1 MAERR
6 VENRIDTPNPA
17 LPERRQHRWERWL
30 PSQRRAASAWHDR
43 QQIRAELF
51 SLDRLEQHAAE
62 LALEHRAALSRGRG
76 VSLATRIRHNRTAL
90 RRDYVQITRAT
101 SGRRSVTPAAQWF
114 IDNYY
119 VVEQQLRMIRDD
131 LPAGYYH
138 QLPKLAVGRLSGF
151 PRITGLAWDFIAHT
165 DSAFD
170 AQALTRFI
178 HAYQRVEQLTLGE
191 LWALASMLRVVLIE
205 NLRRAADRII
215 DDRLQRNAAD
225 RMADRLLGSPTR
237 PAEPLDQVVP
247 RGKRI
252 PLPRA
257 FAVQL
262 ARRLRDVQRS
272 ETSAVHWFEEALRAA
287 GLDAE
292 ALVREELQTQGATN
306 ITVRNIVTSLV
317 QLSALDWADIVE
329 SLSGVDAALR
339 EHSAYGAM
347 DFATR
352 NRYRTAIE
360 ELARCS
366 HLTELEVTQRALAI
380 GRGRDPRPEVGQ
392 VLIGTERRAFEK
404 SLGGHLPLSIAM
416 RRLIVR
422 AGIGG
427 YLTVLLGLTLLL
439 LYAGATAVHPTSAL
453 VRALLL
459 FTMALPASELASSLL
474 NAAVTRL
481 IAPQALPAMELG
493 GVVPEAART
502 VVVIPILLTTV
513 PDVLELL
520 DQLENHFLASARGE
534 LYFAL
539 LADGGDADAAVA
551 PNDAALI
558 AAGLRG
564 IERLNARYGPGRAG
578 ARFLWLYRQRR
589 WNPAQNKWM
598 GWERKRG
605 KLQELNRLLRGSSET
620 SFELSAEERAALPR
634 AVRYVLVLDADTQL
648 APGAAERLIGK
659 LEHPLNRPHFD
670 STKGRVTRG
679 YGILQPRVTPAF
691 QAGPTHTRLQ
701 DLLSGAPGL
710 DPYAFAV
717 SDVYQDL
724 CGEGS
729 FTGKGLY
736 DIDAFERS
744 LAGRISEN
752 AILSHDLLEGLLAR
766 AALAS
771 DVAVIE
777 SAPDRYDVAASR
789 EHRWARG
796 DWQLL
801 PWLLGTAPLSFLGR
815 WKIFDNLRRTL
826 VPPATLIALIV
837 SWMLPTP
844 QAWWWTFAV
853 IGSIAVP
860 ALLPVILSTLDRP
873 RQLRQPSGRRA
884 LRRET
889 YLASAFSAFQLALL
903 PDRALRMMD
912 AIVRTL
918 YRLLHSRRHLLDWT
932 SAAQAR
938 RYSRLDLARYANHMS
953 AALLVTAFVGAA
965 SLLAAPANWERIVPW
980 LVLWLLAPW
989 FARQLSLP
997 LTAPEAQRLSSSQ
1010 AQGLRLIGRRTWGY
1024 FERFVTADEHH
1035 LPPDNFQETPNPVV
1049 AHRTSPTNIGL
1060 YLLSTASAYRFGWL
1074 GLQEWTERLE
1084 ATFATLARLERYRGH
1099 FLNWYDTRRLDPLQ
1113 PTYVSTV
1120 DSGNLAGHLLTL
1132 ANAIESATTQ
1142 PLWHEERLAGLRDAL
1157 ELAAPDAAAELTA
1170 AEIDAYRAAT
1180 EQAAD
1185 RPAQLRLYCTRILQ
1199 QSRAAAGDPADR
1211 SIDVLDGARPNWA
1224 RAAAACARGH
1234 LRDLDALATETAVS
1248 ASTLIDCSRA
1258 SVPDSAAK
1266 QAALELLERVARIAA
1281 MARQLVQEMDFSFLL
1296 EPQRLLLS
1304 IGYRVHEACLD
1315 TSHYDLLASEAR
1327 LASYIAIAKREVPT
1341 RHWFR
1346 LGRGQVPVGD
1356 SAALVSWSGS
1366 MFEYLMPSLIMSE
1379 PRGSLLERATR
1390 GAVRCQREYAA
1401 AREVP
1406 WGISESAYNQR
1417 DVEQTYQ
1424 YSPFGVPA
1432 LGLKRGLA
1440 ANLVIS
1446 PYSTALASMVEPLAS
1461 SVNFQAL
1468 RAMGALGRFG
1478 YFESLD
1484 FTPNRLAEGE
1494 RVATIRAY
1502 MAHHQGMTIVAL
1514 VNTLLDG
1521 ALRREFHREPIIR
1534 AAELLLQERA
1544 PQLVDSLETGDI
1556 AEAPGAPLAIQLG
1569 SRRRRLHTWRPL
1581 TPQAQLLSNGRYV
1594 VLVNAAGSGATR
1606 WRDLAVTR
1614 WQEDRGPNEGGQAIY
1629 LRDVDSGALWSAGFH
1644 PTTAVPDAY
1653 QVTFAEDRVE
1663 IARRDGSLSTT
1674 LEMLVSAEQDAGAHR
1689 VTIVNRGSRTR
1700 TIEITSYAELV
1711 LATQAA
1717 DRAHRAFSN
1726 LFIETEYLP
1735 DLEGLLAARRPRSP
1749 TDRPAWAAHMAVVEG
1764 EQVGPGEYETDRARF
1779 LGRGRSLA
1787 LPRAMLERTPLSGS
1801 VGHVLDPVF
1810 SLRRRL
1816 RVARGGTVR
1825 VTFWTALAESR
1836 EEALQIAD
1844 KCRDPAAFSRA
1855 STLAWTR
1862 AQVHL
1867 HHLGVDAE
1875 EAGLFQR
1882 LAAHVSYF
1890 NATLRPASDA
1900 LQQNQSGPSDL
1911 WALGVS
1917 GDLPIVVAQID
1928 DTDQIDLVRQLIRAH
1943 EYWAL
1948 QNLAVDLVI
1957 INETANS
1964 YAQELHA
1971 SIETLAQ
1978 ASLAPPAKSTEP
1990 RNGRLYVLAA
2000 AQVSSPARQALF
2012 TAARAVLR
2020 GRRGGLAEQLNRL
2033 ESTAAERAAPALPPR
2048 PRPFGAGV
2056 ARVPTPQGA
2065 ELGNGWGAFENKGR
2079 EYVIRLPPGRCT
2091 PLPWINVIA
2100 QPDFGFQVS
2109 AEGAGF
2115 TWSKNSRQNP
2125 LTSWSNDAVS
2135 DPPPEVL
2142 YVRDEESGELWCPT
2156 ATPIRDPD
2164 GFYVARHGQGY
2175 SVFEYH
2181 SREIDLELQQ
2191 FVPRAASYKV
2201 SRLKVHNDSQSSRRL
2216 SVCAYVEWTLGPVRA
2231 ANAPYVITELC
2242 AETGALLA
2250 RNPWNSDFRG
2260 RVAFLDLCGA
2270 QTGRTSDR
2278 LEFLGPD
2285 RSLEAPGALRSS
2297 APWSMR
2303 TGAGL
2308 DPCAALLTPLV
2319 LAPGET
2325 QFVTVLLGEAE
2336 GHAAAVA
2343 MIRAARARNFEQ
2355 AFADIQDSWEQV
2367 LGTVQVTTPDP
2378 SFDVL
2383 MNRWL
2388 LYQTLGCRIW
2398 ARAGFYQASGAYGFR
2413 DQLQDVLALAVGAP
2427 QVARAHLLT
2436 CAGRQFLEGDV
2447 QHWWMPGTGRG
2458 VRTRI
2463 SDDRVWLAYGMAQ
2476 YLGTTGDHALL
2487 DEPVAFLRGALL
2499 APEAA
2504 DAYFEPEISDEAGS
2518 VFEHC
2523 ARALDTS
2530 LEIGAHGLP
2539 LIGTGDWNDG
2549 FNAVGA
2555 AGRGESVWLGWFLC
2569 ATLEAFVPLAEA
2581 RGESARALRWHTHAD
2596 SLRRSLEQAG
2606 WDGDW
2611 YRRGYFDDG
2620 SPLGAAGN
2628 AECCIDSIAQ
2638 SWAVLSGA
2646 ANPARAAHAMAAVSE
2661 RLWKPAERM
2670 ALLFTPPFAHSLP
2683 DPGYIK
2689 AYPPGVRENGGQ
2701 YTHAAIW
2708 SLMAHAQLGDGERAK
2723 EWFDAMSPIHHSEN
2737 LDAVA
2742 RYQLEPYAVAA
2753 DIYAAEGHVGRGG
2766 WSWYTGSAGWLY
2778 RAGLESILGFR
2789 VVGTQLAVEPCVPKN
2804 WRRFDIAFRY
2814 RGSHYQITVTNPFG
2828 VSSGVNHA
2836 EVDHRIIL
2844 RAPVRVDLL
2853 DDGAEHVIRVVM
2865 G

>member
-6 VENRIDTPNPA
+6 AENSIDIPNPA
-17 LPERRQHRWERWL
+17 LPGPSQHRWGSWL
-30 PSQRRAASAWHDR
+30 PSQRRAVSAWHDSLP
-43 QQIRAELF
+43 IRAELF
-51 SLDRLEQHAAE
+51 SLDRLEQHAAQ
-62 LALEHRAALSRGRG
+62 LALEHQAALKSGRG
-76 VSLATRIRHNRTAL
+76 VSLAARIRHNRTAL
-90 RRDYVQITRAT
+90 RRDYLQITRAT

-131 LPAGYYH
+131 LPAAFYH
-138 QLPKLAVGRLSGF
+138 QLPKLATGRLAGF

-170 AQALTRFI
+170 AQALTRFVQS
-178 HAYQRVEQLTLGE
+178 YQRVAQLTLGE

-215 DDRLQRNAAD
+215 EDRLQRNAAD
-225 RMADRLLGSPTR
+225 RMADQLLGSPNR
-237 PAEPLDQVVP
+237 PAEPLEQVIRAGARV
-247 RGKRI
+247 

-272 ETSAVHWFEEALRAA
+272 ETAAVHWFEEALRAA

-292 ALVREELQTQGATN
+292 ALVREELQSQGATN

-317 QLSALDWADIVE
+317 QLSALDWADVVE

-339 EHSAYGAM
+339 QHSAYGAM

-360 ELARCS
+360 ELARYS
-366 HLTELEVTQRALAI
+366 HLAELEVTQRALAV
-380 GRGRDPRPEVGQ
+380 GQGLDPAPEVGE
-392 VLIGTERRAFEK
+392 VLIGNGRMAFEK
-404 SLGGHLPLSIAM
+404 SLACRPPLTITL
-416 RRLIVR
+416 RRLVIR

-427 YLTVLLGLTLLL
+427 YLLVFLSLTLL
-439 LYAGATAVHPTSAL
+439 LYAGAMAVHPGSAL
-453 VRALLL
+453 VRALL
-459 FTMALPASELASSLL
+459 FCTMALPASELAGALL
-474 NAAVTRL
+474 NAAITRL
-481 IAPQALPAMELG
+481 IAPQALPALDLA
-493 GVVPEAART
+493 GVVPYPART
-502 VVVIPILLTTV
+502 LIVMPILLTTV
-513 PDVLELL
+513 PDVLELVER
-520 DQLENHFLASARGE
+520 LENHFLASARGE

-539 LADGGDADAAVA
+539 LADGVDADTAVTPA
-551 PNDAALI
+551 DAALI
-558 AAGLRG
+558 AAGQQG
-564 IERLNARYGPGRAG
+564 VERLNERYGPGSAG
-578 ARFLWLYRQRR
+578 ARFLWLQRQRR
-589 WNPAQNKWM
+589 WNQAQNRWM

-605 KLQELNRLLRGSSET
+605 KLQELNQLLRGSAQT
-620 SFELSAEERAALPR
+620 SFELSAEERAALPPD
-634 AVRYVLVLDADTQL
+634 VRYVLVLDADTQL

-670 STKGRVTRG
+670 PKVGRVTRG

-691 QAGPTHTRLQ
+691 HAGPTRTRLQ

-736 DIDAFERS
+736 DIDAFEQA
-744 LAGRISEN
+744 LGDRIREN
-752 AILSHDLLEGLLAR
+752 TILSHDLLEGLLAR

-801 PWLLGTAPLSFLGR
+801 PWLLGSAPLSLLGR

-826 VPPATLIALIV
+826 VPPAMLLALIV
-837 SWMLPTP
+837 TWMLPAP

-853 IGSIAVP
+853 IGTIAVP
-860 ALLPVILSTLDRP
+860 ALLPIILSTWDRP
-873 RQLRQPSGRRA
+873 RQLRQRSGRRA
-884 LRRET
+884 LARET
-889 YLASAFSAFQLALL
+889 FLAALFSTFQLALL
-903 PDRALRMMD
+903 PDRALRMLD
-912 AIVRTL
+912 AIARTL
-918 YRLLHSRRHLLDWT
+918 YRLFYSRQHLLDWT

-953 AALLVTAFVGAA
+953 GALLLTALIGAA

-980 LVLWLLAPW
+980 LLVWLLAPW
-989 FARQLSLP
+989 LARQLSLP
-997 LTAPEAQRLSSSQ
+997 LRAPQAQRLNAEQ
-1010 AQGLRLIGRRTWGY
+1010 AQALRLVGRRTWAY
-1024 FERFVTADEHH
+1024 FERFVTADEQH
-1035 LPPDNFQETPNPVV
+1035 LPPDNFQETPVPVI

-1060 YLLSTASAYRFGWL
+1060 YLLSSVSAYRFGWL
-1074 GLQEWTERLE
+1074 GLQDWAERLE
-1084 ATFATLARLERYRGH
+1084 ATFATLARLERHRGH
-1099 FLNWYDTRRLDPLQ
+1099 YLNWYDTRSLAPLQ

-1132 ANAIESATTQ
+1132 ANAIESATTR
-1142 PLWHEERLAGLRDAL
+1142 PLWHEERVAGLRDAL
-1157 ELAAPDAAAELTA
+1157 ELAAPDAAAVLTA
-1170 AEIDAYRAAT
+1170 AENNAYCEAP
-1180 EQAAD
+1180 AAD
-1185 RPAQLRLYCTRILQ
+1185 RPAQLRATCERVQQELQ
-1199 QSRAAAGDPADR
+1199 MTVSESADR
-1211 SIDVLDGARPNWA
+1211 GIDVLDGERPSWA
-1224 RAAAACARGH
+1224 LAAAACARSH
-1234 LRDLDALATETAVS
+1234 LRDLDALLAESPSSPA
-1248 ASTLIDCSRA
+1248 TLIDWNRPSL
-1258 SVPDSAAK
+1258 PEGPAK
-1266 QAALELLERVARIAA
+1266 KTAGELLERLARVAAT
-1281 MARQLVQEMDFSFLL
+1281 ARQLVQQMDFSFLL

-1315 TSHYDLLASEAR
+1315 SSHYDLLASEAR

-1346 LGRGQVPVGD
+1346 LGRAQVPVGD

-1366 MFEYLMPSLIMSE
+1366 MFEYLMPSLIMTE

-1390 GAVRCQREYAA
+1390 GAVRCQREYAS

-1440 ANLVIS
+1440 ENLVIS
-1446 PYSTALASMVEPLAS
+1446 PYSTALAAMVEPLAAS
-1461 SVNFQAL
+1461 TNFQAL
-1468 RAMGALGRFG
+1468 RAIGALGRFG
-1478 YFESLD
+1478 FFESLD

-1494 RVATIRAY
+1494 RLATIRAY

-1514 VNTLLDG
+1514 ANTLLDG

-1544 PQLVDSLETGDI
+1544 PRLVDALETGNV
-1556 AEAPGAPLAIQLG
+1556 AETVGEPLAIQLG

-1581 TPQAQLLSNGRYV
+1581 TPQSQLLSNGRYV
-1594 VLVNAAGSGATR
+1594 ALVNAAGSGATR

-1629 LRDVDSGALWSAGFH
+1629 LRDVDSEALWSAAFH
-1644 PTTAVPDAY
+1644 PTAAVPDAY

-1663 IARRDGSLSTT
+1663 IVRRDGSLSTT
-1674 LEMLVSAEQDAGAHR
+1674 LEMLVSPEQDAGAHR
-1689 VTIVNRGSRTR
+1689 VTIVNRGSRAR

-1726 LFIETEYLP
+1726 LFVETEYVP
-1735 DLEGLLAARRPRSP
+1735 DLECLLAARRARSP
-1749 TDRPAWAAHMAVVEG
+1749 ADRPVWAAHMAVIEG
-1764 EQVGPGEYETDRARF
+1764 ELAGPGEFETDRARF

-1787 LPRAMLERTPLSGS
+1787 LPRALSERTPLSGT

-1816 RVARGGTVR
+1816 RLPRGGTVR

-1882 LAAHVSYF
+1882 LASHISYF
-1890 NATLRPASDA
+1890 NPILRPGSDA

-1928 DTDQIDLVRQLIRAH
+1928 DNDQIDLVRQLIRAH

-1978 ASLAPPAKSTEP
+1978 GSLAPPAKSTEP
-1990 RNGRLYVLAA
+1990 RNGRLFVLAA
-2000 AQVSSPARQALF
+2000 ALVSGPARQALF

-2033 ESTAAERAAPALPPR
+2033 ETTAAERAPLALPPR
-2048 PRPFGAGV
+2048 PRPYAQSV
-2056 ARVPTPQGA
+2056 APVASAPEGA
-2065 ELGNGWGAFENKGR
+2065 ELANGFGAFENKGR

-2125 LTSWSNDAVS
+2125 LTAWSNDAMS

-2142 YVRDEESGELWCPT
+2142 YLRDEESGELWCPT
-2156 ATPIRDPD
+2156 ASPIRDPE
-2164 GFYVARHGQGY
+2164 GHYVARHGQGY
-2175 SVFEYH
+2175 SIFEYR
-2181 SREIDLELQQ
+2181 SRDIDLELRQ
-2191 FVPRAASYKV
+2191 FVPSAASFKV
-2201 SRLKVHNDSQSSRRL
+2201 SRLRLRNDGDRTRRL

-2231 ANAPYVITELC
+2231 ANAPFIITECC

-2260 RVAFLDLCGA
+2260 RVAFLDLCGL

-2285 RSLEAPGALRSS
+2285 RSLEAPAALRSG
-2297 APWSMR
+2297 APWPMR

-2308 DPCAALLTPLV
+2308 DPCAALLTQLV
-2319 LAPGET
+2319 LEPGESRY
-2325 QFVTVLLGEAE
+2325 VTVLLGEAE
-2336 GHAAAVA
+2336 GQEAAVT
-2343 MIRAARARNFEQ
+2343 MIRAARAQNFEQ
-2355 AFADIQDSWEQV
+2355 AFSGIKDAWEQV

-2388 LYQTLGCRIW
+2388 LYQTLVCRVW

-2413 DQLQDVLALAVGAP
+2413 DQLQDVLALGVTAP
-2427 QVARAHLLT
+2427 QIARAHLLT

-2463 SDDRVWLAYGMAQ
+2463 SDDRVWLAYGIAQ

-2487 DEPVAFLRGALL
+2487 DESVPFLRGALL
-2499 APEAA
+2499 APEATE
-2504 DAYFEPEISDEAGS
+2504 AYFEPEISDEQGS

-2523 ARALDTS
+2523 ARALDAS
-2530 LEIGAHGLP
+2530 LELGAHGLP

-2569 ATLEAFVPLAEA
+2569 ATLEAFVPLAES
-2581 RGESARALRWHTHAD
+2581 RGAGERALSWHTHAE
-2596 SLRRSLEQAG
+2596 SLRRNLEQAG

-2628 AECCIDSIAQ
+2628 AECSIDSIAQ

-2646 ANPARAAHAMAAVSE
+2646 ANPARAAHAMAAVCE
-2661 RLWKPAERM
+2661 RLWKPQEGM

-2708 SLMAHAQLGDGERAK
+2708 SLMALAQLGDGERAK
-2723 EWFDAMSPIHHSEN
+2723 EWFDALSPIRHSKD
-2737 LDAVA
+2737 LAAVA

-2789 VVGTQLAVEPCVPKN
+2789 VIGAHLAIEPCVPRS

-2814 RGSHYQITVTNPFG
+2814 RSSRYQITVTNPFG

-2844 RAPVRVDLL
+2844 RAPVRVELL

>member
-6 VENRIDTPNPA
+6 AENRIATPNPA
-17 LPERRQHRWERWL
+17 LPGPRQHRWGSWL
-30 PSQRRAASAWHDR
+30 SPQWRAASAWHDS
-43 QQIRAELF
+43 QPIRAELF
-51 SLDRLEQHAAE
+51 SLDRLEQHAAQV
-62 LALEHRAALSRGRG
+62 ALEHQAALKRGRG
-76 VSLATRIRHNRTAL
+76 VSLAARIRHNRAGL
-90 RRDYVQITRAT
+90 RRDYLQITRAS

-131 LPAGYYH
+131 LPASYYH
-138 QLPKLAVGRLSGF
+138 QLPKLAAGRLSGF
-151 PRITGLAWDFIAHT
+151 PRITDLAWDFIAHT

-170 AQALTRFI
+170 AQALTRFVLS
-178 HAYQRVEQLTLGE
+178 YQRVEQLTLGE

-215 DDRLQRNAAD
+215 EDRLQRNAAD

-237 PAEPLDQVVP
+237 PAEPLEQVVP
-247 RGKRI
+247 RGKRV

-262 ARRLRDVQRS
+262 VRRLRDVQRS
-272 ETSAVHWFEEALRAA
+272 ETAAVHWFEEALQTA

-292 ALVREELQTQGATN
+292 TLVRDELQTQGATN

-339 EHSAYGAM
+339 ERGAYGAM

-360 ELARCS
+360 ELARYS
-366 HLTELEVTQRALAI
+366 GLAELEITRRALAF
-380 GRGRDPRPEVGQ
+380 GGPDPAPEVGS
-392 VLIGTERRAFEK
+392 VLIGDQRMTFEK
-404 SLGGHLPLSIAM
+404 LLDCRPPPSVAL
-416 RRLIVR
+416 RRLVIR
-422 AGIGG
+422 AGIAG
-427 YLTVLLGLTLLL
+427 YLVAFLGLTLLL
-439 LYAGATAVHPTSAL
+439 LYAGAAAVHPASAL

-459 FTMALPASELASSLL
+459 FTMALPASELASALL

-481 IAPQALPAMELG
+481 IAPQALPALDLG
-493 GVVPEAART
+493 GAVPDSART
-502 VVVIPILLTTV
+502 LVVIPVLLTTV
-513 PDVLELL
+513 PEVRELL
-520 DQLENHFLASARGE
+520 ERLENHFLASARGE

-539 LADGGDADAAVA
+539 LADGTDADAAVI
-551 PNDAALI
+551 PTDAALI
-558 AAGLRG
+558 AAGQQG
-564 IERLNARYGPGRAG
+564 IEHLNERYGPGRAG
-578 ARFLWLYRQRR
+578 PRFLWLRRQRL
-589 WNPAQNKWM
+589 WNPGQSKWM

-605 KLQELNRLLRGSSET
+605 KLRELNRLLRGSAAT
-620 SFELSAEERAALPR
+620 SFELSADERAALPR
-634 AVRYVLVLDADTQL
+634 DVRYVLVLDADTQL
-648 APGAAERLIGK
+648 APGAAERLIAK
-659 LEHPLNRPHFD
+659 LQHPLNRPQFD
-670 STKGRVTRG
+670 PKLGRVTSG

-701 DLLSGAPGL
+701 DLLSGTPGL

-736 DIDAFERS
+736 DIDAFEQA
-744 LAGRISEN
+744 LAGRMPEN

-777 SAPDRYDVAASR
+777 SAPDRYEVAASR

-801 PWLLGTAPLSFLGR
+801 PWLLGGAPLSLLGR

-826 VPPATLIALIV
+826 VPPATLLALIV
-837 SWMLPTP
+837 TWMLPAP

-860 ALLPVILSTLDRP
+860 ALLPMVLSAVDRP

-884 LRRET
+884 LGRET
-889 YLASAFSAFQLALL
+889 FLAAVFSAFQLALL

-918 YRLLHSRRHLLDWT
+918 YRLFYSRRHLLDWT

-938 RYSRLDLARYANHMS
+938 HYSRLDLARYANHMS
-953 AALLVTAFVGAA
+953 GALLLTSLIGAV
-965 SLLAAPANWERIVPW
+965 SLLVAPANWARIVPW
-980 LVLWLLAPW
+980 LVFWIFAPW

-997 LTAPEAQRLSSSQ
+997 LPAPEAQRLTAAQ
-1010 AQGLRLIGRRTWGY
+1010 AQSLRQVARRTWAY
-1024 FERFVTADEHH
+1024 FERFVTATEQH
-1035 LPPDNFQETPNPVV
+1035 LPPDNFQETPEPVI

-1060 YLLSTASAYRFGWL
+1060 YLLSSASAYRFGWL
-1074 GLQEWTERLE
+1074 GLEDWADRMEGTLE
-1084 ATFATLARLERYRGH
+1084 TLARLERYRGH
-1099 FLNWYDTRRLDPLQ
+1099 FLNWYDTRTLEPLQ

-1132 ANAIESATTQ
+1132 ANAVESATAG
-1142 PLWHEERLAGLRDAL
+1142 PLWHEERLAGLGDAL
-1157 ELAAPDAAAELTA
+1157 ELAAPDAAAVLSASENA
-1170 AEIDAYRAAT
+1170 AYRAGA
-1180 EQAAD
+1180 ERPAD
-1185 RPAQLRLYCTRILQ
+1185 RAAQLRAICERVLRELQ
-1199 QSRAAAGDPADR
+1199 SAVGNPAVA
-1211 SIDVLDGARPNWA
+1211 SIDVLDSERTNWA
-1224 RAAAACARGH
+1224 QAAAACARSH
-1234 LRDLDALATETAVS
+1234 LRDLDALMAEEPMCAAT
-1248 ASTLIDCSRA
+1248 LLDCSPVLLTGSPA
-1258 SVPDSAAK
+1258 NEAVQK
-1266 QAALELLERVARIAA
+1266 LLERLTRIAA
-1281 MARQLVQEMDFSFLL
+1281 TARQLVQEMDFSFLL

-1327 LASYIAIAKREVPT
+1327 LASYIAIAKRDVPT

-1346 LGRGQVPVGD
+1346 LGRAQVPVGD

-1366 MFEYLMPSLIMSE
+1366 MFEYLMPSLIMTE

-1390 GAVRCQREYAA
+1390 GAVRCQREYAS

-1432 LGLKRGLA
+1432 LGLKSGLA
-1440 ANLVIS
+1440 ENLVVS
-1446 PYSTALASMVEPLAS
+1446 PYSTALAAMVAPLAAT
-1461 SVNFQAL
+1461 VNFQAL
-1468 RAMGALGRFG
+1468 RSMGALGRFG
-1478 YFESLD
+1478 FFESLD

-1514 VNTLLDG
+1514 ANTLLDG

-1544 PQLVDSLETGDI
+1544 PRLLDALEGVDVAETP
-1556 AEAPGAPLAIQLG
+1556 EAPLSIQLG

-1581 TPQAQLLSNGRYV
+1581 TPQSQILSNGRYLA
-1594 VLVNAAGSGATR
+1594 LVNAAGSGAIR

-1629 LRDVDSGALWSAGFH
+1629 LRDLDSGAVWSAGFH
-1644 PTTAVPDAY
+1644 PTTAVPDSY

-1663 IARRDGSLSTT
+1663 ISRRDGSLSTT
-1674 LEMLVSAEQDAGAHR
+1674 LEMLVSPEQDAGGHR
-1689 VTIVNRGSRTR
+1689 VTVFNRGSRTR

-1711 LATQAA
+1711 LTTQAA

-1726 LFIETEYLP
+1726 LFVETEYLP
-1735 DLEGLLAARRPRSP
+1735 DLECLLAARHPRSP

-1764 EQVGPGEYETDRARF
+1764 ELVGPGEFETDRARF

-1787 LPRAMLERTPLSGS
+1787 LPRALLERGPLSGT
-1801 VGHVLDPVF
+1801 VGYVLDPVF

-1816 RVARGGTVR
+1816 RLPRGGTIR

-1836 EEALQIAD
+1836 EEALQIGD

-1882 LAAHVSYF
+1882 LAAHVCYF
-1890 NATLRPASDA
+1890 NPTLRPASDA
-1900 LQQNQSGPSDL
+1900 LQQNQSGPTDL
-1911 WALGVS
+1911 WSLGVS

-1928 DTDQIDLVRQLIRAH
+1928 DNDQIDLVRQLIRAH

-1957 INETANS
+1957 INEMANS

-2000 AQVSSPARQALF
+2000 TLVSSPARQALF

-2020 GRRGGLAEQLNRL
+2020 GRRGALADQLNRL
-2033 ESTAAERAAPALPPR
+2033 ESAAGERAPLALPPR
-2048 PRPFGAGV
+2048 PRPYNAGLPQMAP
-2056 ARVPTPQGA
+2056 AREGT
-2065 ELGNGWGAFENKGR
+2065 ELANGVGAFENRGR

-2100 QPDFGFQVS
+2100 QPEFGFQVS

-2125 LTSWSNDAVS
+2125 LTAWSNDAVS
-2135 DPPPEVL
+2135 DPPPEAL

-2156 ATPIRDPD
+2156 ASPIRDPE
-2164 GFYVARHGQGY
+2164 GHYVARHGQGY
-2175 SVFEYH
+2175 SVFEYD
-2181 SREIDLELQQ
+2181 SRDIHLELQQ
-2191 FVPRAASYKV
+2191 FVPCAASFKV
-2201 SRLKVHNDSQSSRRL
+2201 SRLELRNDSERTRRL
-2216 SVCAYVEWTLGPVRA
+2216 SICAYVEWSLGPVRA
-2231 ANAPYVITELC
+2231 ANAPFVITEYC

-2250 RNPWNSDFRG
+2250 RNPWNSEFRG
-2260 RVAFLDLCGA
+2260 RVAFFDLCGV
-2270 QTGRTSDR
+2270 QTERTSDR
-2278 LEFLGPD
+2278 IEFLGPD
-2285 RSLEAPGALRSS
+2285 RSLEAPAALRSG
-2297 APWSMR
+2297 AAWSMR

-2308 DPCAALLTPLV
+2308 DPCAALLTHLV
-2319 LAPGET
+2319 LEPG
-2325 QFVTVLLGEAE
+2325 QSRYVTALLGEAE
-2336 GHAAAVA
+2336 GQVAAVA
-2343 MIRAARARNFEQ
+2343 MIRAARAQNFEQ
-2355 AFADIQDSWEQV
+2355 AFSDVAASWEQV

-2378 SFDVL
+2378 AFDVL

-2388 LYQTLGCRIW
+2388 LYQTLVCRIW

-2413 DQLQDVLALAVGAP
+2413 DQLQDVLALGVTAP
-2427 QVARAHLLT
+2427 QIARAHLLT

-2447 QHWWMPGTGRG
+2447 QHWWMPGSGRG

-2463 SDDRVWLAYGMAQ
+2463 SDDRVWLAYGIAQ
-2476 YLGTTGDHALL
+2476 YLGTTGDYALL
-2487 DEPVAFLRGALL
+2487 DERVPFLRGALL
-2499 APEAA
+2499 APEAS
-2504 DAYFEPEISDEAGS
+2504 DAYFEPEISEELGS

-2530 LEIGAHGLP
+2530 LEVGSHGLP

-2569 ATLEAFVPLAEA
+2569 ATLEAFVPLAES
-2581 RGESARALRWHTHAD
+2581 RGEGERALRWHAHAD
-2596 SLRRSLEQAG
+2596 GLRRSLEQAG

-2646 ANPARAAHAMAAVSE
+2646 ANPARAAHAMAAVCE
-2661 RLWKPAERM
+2661 RLWKPEDGM

-2708 SLMAHAQLGDGERAK
+2708 SLMAFAQLGDGERAK
-2723 EWFDAMSPIHHSEN
+2723 EWFDALSPIHHSKD
-2737 LDAVA
+2737 LAAVA

-2753 DIYAAEGHVGRGG
+2753 DIYSAEGHVGRGG

-2789 VVGTQLAVEPCVPKN
+2789 MVGAQLAIEPCVPKS

-2814 RGSHYQITVTNPFG
+2814 RSSRYQITVTNPFG

>member
-1 MAERR
+1 M
-6 VENRIDTPNPA
+6 
-17 LPERRQHRWERWL
+17 QHRWGSWL
-30 PSQRRAASAWHDR
+30 PSQRRAASAWHDS
-43 QQIRAELF
+43 QPIRAELF
-51 SLDRLEQHAAE
+51 SLDRLEQHAAQ
-62 LALEHRAALSRGRG
+62 LALEHHTALKRGRG
-76 VSLATRIRHNRTAL
+76 VALAARIRHNRAAL
-90 RRDYVQITRAT
+90 RRDYLQITRAT

-119 VVEQQLRMIRDD
+119 VIEQQLRMIRDD
-131 LPAGYYH
+131 LPAAYYH
-138 QLPKLAVGRLSGF
+138 QLPKLAAGRLSGF

-170 AQALTRFI
+170 AQALTRFVQS
-178 HAYQRVEQLTLGE
+178 YQRVEQLTLGE

-215 DDRLQRNAAD
+215 EDRLQRNAAD
-225 RMADRLLGSPTR
+225 RMADRLLGSPNR
-237 PAEPLDQVVP
+237 AAEPLEQVIP
-247 RGKRI
+247 SGKRV

-272 ETSAVHWFEEALRAA
+272 ETSAVHWFEQALQAA
-287 GLDAE
+287 DLDAE
-292 ALVREELQTQGATN
+292 SLVREELQTQGATN

-317 QLSALDWADIVE
+317 QLSALNWADIVE

-339 EHSAYGAM
+339 EHSAYGGM
-347 DFATR
+347 DFPTR

-360 ELARCS
+360 ELARYS
-366 HLTELEVTQRALAI
+366 RLTELEVTRRALAV
-380 GRGRDPRPEVGQ
+380 GAEHEPAPEVGR
-392 VLIGTERRAFEK
+392 VLIGAERMAFEK
-404 SLGGHLPLSIAM
+404 SLGCRTPIGVAL
-416 RRLIVR
+416 RRLLIR

-427 YLTVLLGLTLLL
+427 YFVAFWGLTLLL
-439 LYAGATAVHPTSAL
+439 LYLGATVLHPVSAL
-453 VRALLL
+453 MRALLL
-459 FTMALPASELASSLL
+459 CTMVLPASELAGALL
-474 NAAVTRL
+474 NVVVTRL
-481 IAPQALPAMELG
+481 IAPQALPALDLG
-493 GVVPEAART
+493 GVVPDAART
-502 VVVIPILLTTV
+502 LVVMPILLTSL
-513 PDVLELL
+513 PDLHELL
-520 DQLENHFLASARGE
+520 ERLENHFLASARGE

-539 LADGGDADAAVA
+539 LADGIDAGTAVA
-551 PNDAALI
+551 PGDAALI
-558 AAGLRG
+558 AAGQQG
-564 IERLNARYGPGRAG
+564 IVRLNERYGAGRAG
-578 ARFLWLYRQRR
+578 ARFLWLHRQRR

-605 KLQELNRLLRGSSET
+605 KLQELNQLLRGSHET
-620 SFELSAEERAALPR
+620 SFDLSAEEHAALPR

-648 APGAAERLIGK
+648 APGTAERLIGK
-659 LEHPLNRPHFD
+659 LEHPLNRPQFD
-670 STKGRVTRG
+670 PKVGRVTRG

-691 QAGPTHTRLQ
+691 QSGSTHTRLQ

-736 DIDAFERS
+736 DIDAFEQA
-744 LAGRISEN
+744 LAGRIREN
-752 AILSHDLLEGLLAR
+752 TILSHDLLEGLLAR

-801 PWLLGTAPLSFLGR
+801 PWLLGSAPLSLLGR
-815 WKIFDNLRRTL
+815 WKILDNLRRTL
-826 VPPATLIALIV
+826 VPPATLLALIATWV
-837 SWMLPTP
+837 LPTP
-844 QAWWWTFAV
+844 QAWWWTCAV
-853 IGSIAVP
+853 IGSVAVP
-860 ALLPVILSTLDRP
+860 ALLPILLSALERP

-884 LRRET
+884 LGRET
-889 YLASAFSAFQLALL
+889 RLAAIFSACQLALL

-912 AIVRTL
+912 AIARTL
-918 YRLLHSRRHLLDWT
+918 YRLLYSRRHLLDWT

-938 RYSRLDLARYANHMS
+938 RYSRLDLTRYANHMS
-953 AALLVTAFVGAA
+953 GALIVTVLVGTA
-965 SLLAAPANWERIVPW
+965 SLLAVPGNWGRIVPW

-989 FARQLSLP
+989 LARQLSLP
-997 LTAPEAQRLSSSQ
+997 LAAPEAQRLNDAQ
-1010 AQGLRLIGRRTWGY
+1010 AQSLRLVGRRTWAY
-1024 FERFVTADEHH
+1024 FERFVTSDEQH
-1035 LPPDNFQETPNPVV
+1035 LPPDNFQETPNPVI

-1060 YLLSTASAYRFGWL
+1060 YLLSSASAYRFGWL
-1074 GLQEWTERLE
+1074 GLQEWTERME
-1084 ATFATLARLERYRGH
+1084 ATFATLARLERHRGH
-1099 FLNWYDTRRLDPLQ
+1099 FLNWYDTRTLAPLQ

-1132 ANAIESATTQ
+1132 ANAIETATTR
-1142 PLWHEERLAGLRDAL
+1142 PLWHEERLGGLRDAL
-1157 ELAAPDAAAELTA
+1157 ELAAPDVAAALA
-1170 AEIDAYRAAT
+1170 PAENAAYRASAERT
-1180 EQAAD
+1180 AD
-1185 RPAQLRLYCTRILQ
+1185 RPAQLRAICERVLRELHGRVGEPT
-1199 QSRAAAGDPADR
+1199 DR
-1211 SIDVLDGARPNWA
+1211 SIDVLDGARPSWA
-1224 RAAAACARGH
+1224 HAAAACARSH
-1234 LRDLDALATETAVS
+1234 LRDLDVLMAEAPLS
-1248 ASTLIDCSRA
+1248 APTLSEWSRA
-1258 SVPDSAAK
+1258 TLTDGPAK
-1266 QAALELLERVARIAA
+1266 QAAEHLLERLSRIAA
-1281 MARQLVQEMDFSFLL
+1281 TARQLVREMNFSFLL
-1296 EPQRLLLS
+1296 DPQRLLFS

-1346 LGRGQVPVGD
+1346 LGRAQVPVGN

-1366 MFEYLMPSLIMSE
+1366 MFEYLMPSLIMTE
-1379 PRGSLLERATR
+1379 PLGSLLERATR
-1390 GAVRCQREYAA
+1390 GAVRCQREYTS
-1401 AREVP
+1401 ARGLP

-1440 ANLVIS
+1440 ENLVVS
-1446 PYSTALASMVEPLAS
+1446 PYSTALAAMVEPLAA
-1461 SVNFQAL
+1461 SVNFEAL
-1468 RAMGALGRFG
+1468 RAIGALGRFG

-1484 FTPNRLAEGE
+1484 FTPNRLAEDE

-1514 VNTLLDG
+1514 ANTLLDG
-1521 ALRREFHREPIIR
+1521 ALRREFHREAIIR

-1544 PQLVDSLETGDI
+1544 PRMVDALEAGDI
-1556 AEAPGAPLAIQLG
+1556 GETPGAPLAIQLG
-1569 SRRRRLHTWRPL
+1569 SRRRRMHTWRPL
-1581 TPQAQLLSNGRYV
+1581 TPQSQLLSNGRYV
-1594 VLVNAAGSGATR
+1594 ALVNAAGSGAIR

-1674 LEMLVSAEQDAGAHR
+1674 LEMLVSPEQDAGAHR
-1689 VTIVNRGSRTR
+1689 VTIVNRGSRVR

-1711 LATQAA
+1711 LTTPAA

-1726 LFIETEYLP
+1726 LFVETEYVP
-1735 DLEGLLAARRPRSP
+1735 ELECLLAGRRPRSP

-1764 EQVGPGEYETDRARF
+1764 ELVGPGEFETDRARF

-1787 LPRAMLERTPLSGS
+1787 LPHALLERAPLSGT

-1816 RVARGGTVR
+1816 RLPRGGSVR

-1836 EEALQIAD
+1836 EEALQVAD
-1844 KCRDPAAFSRA
+1844 KCRDAAAFSRA

-1890 NATLRPASDA
+1890 NPILRPSSDA

-1928 DTDQIDLVRQLIRAH
+1928 DNDQIDLVRQLIRAH

-2000 AQVSSPARQALF
+2000 ALVSSPARQALF

-2033 ESTAAERAAPALPPR
+2033 ESTAPERAPLALPPR
-2048 PRPFGAGV
+2048 PRPSSLSAPLLV
-2056 ARVPTPQGA
+2056 SAPQGA
-2065 ELGNGWGAFENKGR
+2065 ELANGFGAFENKGR
-2079 EYVIRLPPGRCT
+2079 EYVIRLPPGQCT

-2125 LTSWSNDAVS
+2125 LTSWSNDAMS
-2135 DPPPEVL
+2135 DPPAEVL
-2142 YVRDEESGELWCPT
+2142 YIRDEESGELWCPT
-2156 ATPIRDPD
+2156 ASPIRDPE
-2164 GFYVARHGQGY
+2164 GHYVARHGQGY

-2181 SREIDLELQQ
+2181 SRDIGLELQQ
-2191 FVPRAASYKV
+2191 FVPRAASFKV
-2201 SRLKVHNDSQSSRRL
+2201 SRLQLRNDSERTRHL
-2216 SVCAYVEWTLGPVRA
+2216 SICAYVEWTLGPVRA
-2231 ANAPYVITELC
+2231 ANAPFIITECC

-2250 RNPWNSDFRG
+2250 RNPWNSDYRN
-2260 RVAFLDLCGA
+2260 RVAFLDLCGL

-2285 RSLEAPGALRSS
+2285 RSLEAPAALRSG
-2297 APWSMR
+2297 APWPMR

-2308 DPCAALLTPLV
+2308 DPCAALLTHVV
-2319 LAPGET
+2319 LEPGESR
-2325 QFVTVLLGEAE
+2325 FVTVLLGEAE
-2336 GHAAAVA
+2336 GHANALA
-2343 MIRAARARNFEQ
+2343 MIRAARTLNFEQ
-2355 AFADIQDSWEQV
+2355 AYTDAKDSWEQL

-2378 SFDVL
+2378 SFDIL

-2388 LYQTLGCRIW
+2388 LYQTLVCRIW

-2413 DQLQDVLALAVGAP
+2413 DQLQDVLALGISAP
-2427 QVARAHLLT
+2427 QIARAHLLV
-2436 CAGRQFLEGDV
+2436 CAGRQFIEGDV

-2463 SDDRVWLAYGMAQ
+2463 SDDRVWLAYGIAH

-2487 DEPVAFLRGALL
+2487 DEQVPFLRGALL
-2499 APEAA
+2499 APEAS
-2504 DAYFEPEISDEAGS
+2504 DAYFEPEISDESGS

-2523 ARALDTS
+2523 ARALDAS
-2530 LEIGAHGLP
+2530 LELGAHGLP

-2569 ATLEAFVPLAEA
+2569 ATLEAFIPLAEA
-2581 RGESARALRWHTHAD
+2581 RDDSARVSLWRAHADALR
-2596 SLRRSLEQAG
+2596 RNLEQAG

-2646 ANPARAAHAMAAVSE
+2646 ANPARAAHAMAAVCE
-2661 RLWKPAERM
+2661 RLWKPEYGL
-2670 ALLFTPPFAHSLP
+2670 ALLFTPPFAHSTP

-2708 SLMAHAQLGDGERAK
+2708 SLMALAQLGDGERAK
-2723 EWFDAMSPIHHSEN
+2723 EWFDALSPIHHSKD
-2737 LDAVA
+2737 LAAVA

-2766 WSWYTGSAGWLY
+2766 WSWYTGSSGWLY

-2789 VVGTQLAVEPCVPKN
+2789 VVGTQLAIEPCVPRS

-2814 RGSHYQITVTNPFG
+2814 RSSRYQITVTNPFG